1 MGTGPNT
8 YPVSRYIYKEEDQCN
23 LTLQSFSMYPIR
35 SVENSDDLYTFAS
48 HPEFKHTDSGYM
60 QVFASEANIGDGP
73 ELGHIGSARNLAK
86 LNVVSPAVFPLPA
99 AMTAPS
105 GEDIYIPEDPE
116 EPDSVAGAKNGVEEF
131 AVALDT
137 DTLLQ
142 IRVQGTINAGRFFA
156 VSIICVTGTLDTL
169 DRQMCPL
176 QCCKWH

>member
-1 MGTGPNT
+1 
-8 YPVSRYIYKEEDQCN
+8 
-23 LTLQSFSMYPIR
+23 
-35 SVENSDDLYTFAS
+35 
-48 HPEFKHTDSGYM
+48 M

-86 LNVVSPAVFPLPA
+86 LHVVSPAVFPLPA
-99 AMTAPS
+99 AMTGPS

-116 EPDSVAGAKNGVEEF
+116 EPDSAARAENGVQEI

-137 DTLLQ
+137 DKLLQ

-156 VSIICVTGTLDTL
+156 VLFIFVTGMPETL

-176 QCCKWH
+176 QCCKWHSSGI